1 VSMYQ
6 THILKNGLKVIHQ
19 QVDGKAAWCGLIIG
33 VGSRDERPEEEGIAH
48 FIEHVIFKGTEKRK
62 AFHILS
68 RIEDVGGELNAYTT
82 KEDTCIYASFLAR
95 DYERALEL
103 FADIVFHSVFPE
115 KEIEKEKEVV
125 IDEINSYKDSPGELI
140 FDDFE
145 ELIYPD
151 YPIGRN
157 ILGSEK
163 AVKGLRRD
171 DIIDFVKRN
180 YRPGRMVISSVG
192 DIPFDKLVRL
202 IERYFGDIPG
212 DPAVLVRER
221 PGIYLPRQK
230 VIDMDTYQNHCII
243 GNVAYDYTEDKRLAF
258 SLLVNILGG
267 TGMNSR
273 LNLNIREKYGLAY
286 NIEASYTPY
295 SDTGIFTIYF
305 GCDAGDLDKC
315 LRLCR
320 KEMAALGE
328 ELLGY
333 MRQQAAADNNNV
345 KSLYQGQYYM
355 SSGEGAD
362 FRIVPNAN
370 VPSGEAFVSSRLNET
385 ADDGNC
391 IGKQIVISTES
402 IYGSDSMTVKISKT
416 YSKSNLEKLTGVT
429 YKDSQSGEVYVNEED
444 YNRLINKGIFQSSV
458 YVDDVKGLNTVIE
471 DLEGRGFNT
480 LAMRDARAADGADIV
495 QIVSMMKTFMLAVL
509 IIALFFISYF
519 IIRIVLKSRNAY
531 YTTLRTLGASR
542 RISKQLLDIELFVT
556 ATLAYAVFMAVMLL
570 VYAGVITQTFAVD
583 LAGYLEPANYVIM
596 YLIIIAMSYM
606 ISQRFARKLF
616 KDSVM
621 NTYREEV

>member
-1 VSMYQ
+1 MYQ

-103 FADIVFHSVFPE
+103 FADIV
-115 KEIEKEKEVV
+115 
-125 IDEINSYKDSPGELI
+125 I

-333 MRQQAAADNNNV
+333 NQLRKAKNQMI
-345 KSLYQGQYYM
+345 GQITLASENYENM
-355 SSGEGAD
+355 MLSSGKSFLIYDKVDEL
-362 FRIVPNAN
+362 
-370 VPSGEAFVSSRLNET
+370 EAVCEEVGGITPELLRQVAREIF
-385 ADDGNC
+385 AQD
-391 IGKQIVISTES
+391 KQS
-402 IYGSDSMTVKISKT
+402 
-416 YSKSNLEKLTGVT
+416 
-429 YKDSQSGEVYVNEED
+429 
-444 YNRLINKGIFQSSV
+444 
-458 YVDDVKGLNTVIE
+458 
-471 DLEGRGFNT
+471 
-480 LAMRDARAADGADIV
+480 
-495 QIVSMMKTFMLAVL
+495 VL
-509 IIALFFISYF
+509 IY
-519 IIRIVLKSRNAY
+519 K
-531 YTTLRTLGASR
+531 
-542 RISKQLLDIELFVT
+542 
-556 ATLAYAVFMAVMLL
+556 
-570 VYAGVITQTFAVD
+570 
-583 LAGYLEPANYVIM
+583 
-596 YLIIIAMSYM
+596 
-606 ISQRFARKLF
+606 
-616 KDSVM
+616 
-621 NTYREEV
+621 

>member
-1 VSMYQ
+1 MYQ

-115 KEIEKEKEVV
+115 K
-125 IDEINSYKDSPGELI
+125 
-140 FDDFE
+140 E

-333 MRQQAAADNNNV
+333 NQLRKAKNQMI
-345 KSLYQGQYYM
+345 GQITLASENYENM
-355 SSGEGAD
+355 MLSSGKSFLIYDKVDEL
-362 FRIVPNAN
+362 
-370 VPSGEAFVSSRLNET
+370 EAVCEEVGGITPELLRQVAREIF
-385 ADDGNC
+385 AQD
-391 IGKQIVISTES
+391 KQS
-402 IYGSDSMTVKISKT
+402 
-416 YSKSNLEKLTGVT
+416 
-429 YKDSQSGEVYVNEED
+429 
-444 YNRLINKGIFQSSV
+444 
-458 YVDDVKGLNTVIE
+458 
-471 DLEGRGFNT
+471 
-480 LAMRDARAADGADIV
+480 
-495 QIVSMMKTFMLAVL
+495 VL
-509 IIALFFISYF
+509 IY
-519 IIRIVLKSRNAY
+519 K
-531 YTTLRTLGASR
+531 
-542 RISKQLLDIELFVT
+542 
-556 ATLAYAVFMAVMLL
+556 
-570 VYAGVITQTFAVD
+570 
-583 LAGYLEPANYVIM
+583 
-596 YLIIIAMSYM
+596 
-606 ISQRFARKLF
+606 
-616 KDSVM
+616 
-621 NTYREEV
+621 

>member
-1 VSMYQ
+1 
-6 THILKNGLKVIHQ
+6 
-19 QVDGKAAWCGLIIG
+19 
-33 VGSRDERPEEEGIAH
+33 
-48 FIEHVIFKGTEKRK
+48 
-62 AFHILS
+62 
-68 RIEDVGGELNAYTT
+68 
-82 KEDTCIYASFLAR
+82 
-95 DYERALEL
+95 
-103 FADIVFHSVFPE
+103 
-115 KEIEKEKEVV
+115 
-125 IDEINSYKDSPGELI
+125 
-140 FDDFE
+140 
-145 ELIYPD
+145 
-151 YPIGRN
+151 
-157 ILGSEK
+157 
-163 AVKGLRRD
+163 
-171 DIIDFVKRN
+171 
-180 YRPGRMVISSVG
+180 
-192 DIPFDKLVRL
+192 
-202 IERYFGDIPG
+202 
-212 DPAVLVRER
+212 
-221 PGIYLPRQK
+221 
-230 VIDMDTYQNHCII
+230 
-243 GNVAYDYTEDKRLAF
+243 
-258 SLLVNILGG
+258 
-267 TGMNSR
+267 
-273 LNLNIREKYGLAY
+273 
-286 NIEASYTPY
+286 
-295 SDTGIFTIYF
+295 
-305 GCDAGDLDKC
+305 
-315 LRLCR
+315 
-320 KEMAALGE
+320 
-328 ELLGY
+328 
-333 MRQQAAADNNNV
+333 
-345 KSLYQGQYYM
+345 M